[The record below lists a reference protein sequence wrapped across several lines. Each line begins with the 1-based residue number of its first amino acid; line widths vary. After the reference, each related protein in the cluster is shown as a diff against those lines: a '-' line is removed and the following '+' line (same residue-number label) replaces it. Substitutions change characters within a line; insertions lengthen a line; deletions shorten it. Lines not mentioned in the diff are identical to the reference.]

1 MLKAMLIVAVTGMGG
16 DYTAEMPSM
25 EKCLEMRTV
34 IEKQD
39 PDIKTLC
46 VPIADEIA
54 KIQDFFWVFMDMVD
68 QVKREEAV
76 NEFYRLEQLDK
87 ECDRCVEVGDCSEFQ
102 WLVCNPQTK
111 QLN

>member
-46 VPIADEIA
+46 MPVADETD
-54 KIQDFFWVFMDMVD
+54 KIQEFFWVFMDMVD
-68 QVKREEAV
+68 QIKQ
-76 NEFYRLEQLDK
+76 NQLEWD
-87 ECDRCVEVGDCSEFQ
+87 
-102 WLVCNPQTK
+102 NPDGTVQRGEDEPTDSGSIRSTE
-111 QLN
+111 

>member
-1 MLKAMLIVAVTGMGG
+1 MLIVAVTGIGG

-46 VPIADEIA
+46 MPVADETD
-54 KIQDFFWVFMDMVD
+54 KIQEFFWVFMDMVD
-68 QVKREEAV
+68 QIKQ
-76 NEFYRLEQLDK
+76 NQLEWDNPNDRIQRGEDK
-87 ECDRCVEVGDCSEFQ
+87 STDSGSIRSTE
-102 WLVCNPQTK
+102 
-111 QLN
+111 

>member
-1 MLKAMLIVAVTGMGG
+1 MLIVAVTGMGG

-34 IEKQD
+34 IAEQD
-39 PDIKTLC
+39 ATVKTLC

-68 QVKREEAV
+68 QIKQ
-76 NEFYRLEQLDK
+76 NQLEWD
-87 ECDRCVEVGDCSEFQ
+87 
-102 WLVCNPQTK
+102 NPDDTVQRGEDEPTDSGSIRSTE
-111 QLN
+111 

>member
-1 MLKAMLIVAVTGMGG
+1 MIKAMLVVIGIGSMGG
-16 DYTAEMPSM
+16 DYTTEMSSM
-25 EKCLEMRTV
+25 EECLEMRTV
-34 IEKQD
+34 IAKQD
-39 PDIKTLC
+39 PDVKTLC
-46 VPIADEIA
+46 IPVADETA
-54 KIQDFFWVFMDMVD
+54 KIQELLRLFMDMVD

-111 QLN
+111 